1 MASKRMFANAVIED
15 TAFLTLTHD
24 AQLIYFHLGMR
35 ADEDGFVSPFTTC
48 RILELGEAQLQEL
61 ENAGF
66 IIRFDGESVVLI
78 SHWNVNNTIRK
89 DNNRYHGTIHKDLL
103 ALVGMDNN
111 KVYHLLTDTCPSND
125 GQTTDQ
131 HSGAEPSGAEPS
143 VTQPNGTNQNV
154 TQPSGGERSEAPT
167 LGGLAEAQSIVAE
180 QLIGRLRGAGITD
193 PAKIYRV
200 HQLVRDK
207 GLGAASDYVDQEIGR
222 R

>member
-35 ADEDGFVSPFTTC
+35 ADEDGFVSPFMTC

-103 ALVGMDNN
+103 ALVGMDSN

-131 HSGAEPSGAEPS
+131 HSGAELSGAEPS

-154 TQPSGGERSEAPT
+154 TQPSGAGR
-167 LGGLAEAQSIVAE
+167 LADAQSIAAT
-180 QLIGRLRGAGITD
+180 QLIGQLRAAEITD
-193 PAKIYRV
+193 PAKINRV
-200 HQLVRDK
+200 YQLVRDK
-207 GLGAASDYVDQEIGR
+207 GFGAASDYVDREIGGR
-222 R
+222 